1 MRRYSWLYCCLA
13 ASLALGTSCSYAG
26 SGPDCQNDKCVRS
39 GSSDGKTQTVGQVGA
54 KAQTVQNW
62 MTPEEREVIFSSI
75 EEYNSR
81 ARDIARGTEGRAYT
95 DHKER
100 HARLVR
106 EKAVNVADSL
116 NSALKNGAGDQMVL
130 GNASKNGNADYL
142 GFGYIEHKRVL
153 EAAAIYHDTG
163 MSGHGYSVIKN
174 RDDSYTVRQQ
184 NNQKYD
190 FNDIRKNHSL
200 NSGINILKKR
210 AFFQELGFS
219 DVEIDMMAMIAA
231 AHSKSN
237 SGIKNL
243 NSLENWQEGARRI
256 KLAAD
261 LNNVE
266 SQELVTFNP
275 DAVFKDKKLLEELVS
290 MAFVIRVADV
300 SRDSF
305 PGDQAQ
311 SGEVVNVHRD
321 TVDSKAGVFQKEVA
335 GATIEIGDKGD
346 LITDEKSKQV
356 HTGEQNIV
364 YNDTVVSPEMPGY
377 VNHRITVDECD
388 FAPASTLVAIGDHL
402 GEFKSAPEGQFIV
415 TILFNK
421 TCSDYARKLYEDY
434 QAMAAMEYPNVTLKV
449 IWEKPEDR
457 KDKAGKK
464 K

>member
-1 MRRYSWLYCCLA
+1 
-13 ASLALGTSCSYAG
+13 
-26 SGPDCQNDKCVRS
+26 
-39 GSSDGKTQTVGQVGA
+39 
-54 KAQTVQNW
+54 
-62 MTPEEREVIFSSI
+62 
-75 EEYNSR
+75 
-81 ARDIARGTEGRAYT
+81 
-95 DHKER
+95 
-100 HARLVR
+100 
-106 EKAVNVADSL
+106 
-116 NSALKNGAGDQMVL
+116 
-130 GNASKNGNADYL
+130 
-142 GFGYIEHKRVL
+142 
-153 EAAAIYHDTG
+153 
-163 MSGHGYSVIKN
+163 
-174 RDDSYTVRQQ
+174 VRQQ